1 MGNDLV
7 SACIFC
13 AGLLLGTHLEPT
25 AGYHAEVG
33 FAYATAARRYVTP
46 DGRDDVS
53 DATPKF
59 VFVDFGYAR
68 PPAAGLGAGTPE
80 AEWSARV
87 ALGPSHDEQEQTPF
101 AITNTNAT
109 GTGRYENFAIALR
122 YPLSARDSIELGW
135 SRRFHGATGEIDIG
149 QERYFLSETRVLSAE
164 RIDVGIGWRHRWPGF
179 EAALS
184 GRWVRPNGSNATA
197 GAFDITEGHVWG
209 GAAEARARWKRWT
222 LAASAEYACGPLSV
236 HEENQP
242 SFAPREFDATA
253 RLEAYRLGV
262 GYAIGKRDFFLQATY
277 DRSRLPFVSLAV
289 LGTEVEAF
297 ESGYHPESRVRVL
310 VWDLTARHE
319 FAPGF
324 RFKLLLRNSRGSETL
339 TLTDPTGVLRARQ
352 LDIRRSGVFGS
363 SLSSALGGPEVTLG
377 FGAELSLPVGR

>member
-13 AGLLLGTHLEPT
+13 AGLLLGTNLQPT

-59 VFVDFGYAR
+59 VFVDFGFAR

-80 AEWSARV
+80 AQWSAHV

-101 AITNTNAT
+101 AIANTNAT
-109 GTGRYENFAIALR
+109 GTGRYENFAIVLR

-135 SRRFHGATGEIDIG
+135 SRRFHGATGEVDIG

-164 RIDVGIGWRHRWPGF
+164 RIDVGLGWRHRWPGF

-197 GAFDITEGHVWG
+197 GAFDITEGHIWG

-222 LAASAEYACGPLSV
+222 LAASAEYARGPLSV

-242 SFAPREFDATA
+242 SFAPRDFDATA
-253 RLEAYRLGV
+253 SLEAYRLGV
-262 GYAIGKRDFFLQATY
+262 GYAVGKRDFFLQATY
-277 DRSRLPFVSLAV
+277 DRSRLPFVALAV

-310 VWDLTARHE
+310 AWDLTARHE

-324 RFKLLLRNSRGSETL
+324 RFKLFLRNARGSEAL
-339 TLTDPTGVLRARQ
+339 TLTDPNGVLRTRQ

>member
-25 AGYHAEVG
+25 AGYQAEVG

-53 DATPKF
+53 DVTPKF

-80 AEWSARV
+80 AEWRARV

-109 GTGRYENFAIALR
+109 GTGRFENFAILLR
-122 YPLSARDSIELGW
+122 YPFSARDSIELGW

-149 QERYFLSETRVLSAE
+149 QERYLLSETRVLSAE

-197 GAFDITEGHVWG
+197 GAFDITEGHIWG

-222 LAASAEYACGPLSV
+222 LAASAEYSSGPLSV

-253 RLEAYRLGV
+253 SLEAYRLGV
-262 GYAIGKRDFFLQATY
+262 GYAVGKRDFFLQATY

-310 VWDLTARHE
+310 IWDLTARHE

-363 SLSSALGGPEVTLG
+363 ALSSALGGPEVTLG
-377 FGAELSLPVGR
+377 FGAELSLPIGR

>member
-7 SACIFC
+7 SACVFC
-13 AGLLLGTHLEPT
+13 AGLLLGTPLEPT
-25 AGYHAEVG
+25 PGYHAEVG

-80 AEWSARV
+80 AEWRASV

-109 GTGRYENFAIALR
+109 GTGRYENFAIVLR

-149 QERYFLSETRVLSAE
+149 QERYFLTETRVLSAE

-179 EAALS
+179 EAAVS

-197 GAFDITEGHVWG
+197 GAFDIAQGHVWG

-222 LAASAEYACGPLSV
+222 LAGSAEYSSGPLSV

-242 SFAPREFDATA
+242 SFAPRDFDATA
-253 RLEAYRLGV
+253 RLESYRLGV
-262 GYAIGKRDFFLQATY
+262 GYAVGKRDFFLQATY

-289 LGTEVEAF
+289 LGTEVEAL
-297 ESGYHPESRVRVL
+297 ESGYHPDSRVRVL

-377 FGAELSLPVGR
+377 FGAELSLPVKR